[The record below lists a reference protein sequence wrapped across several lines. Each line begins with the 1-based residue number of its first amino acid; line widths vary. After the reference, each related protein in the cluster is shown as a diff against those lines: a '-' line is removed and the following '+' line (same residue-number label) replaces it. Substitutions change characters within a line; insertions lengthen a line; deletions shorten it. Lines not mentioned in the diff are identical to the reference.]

1 MNRNKFAIMALAI
14 FSLMVSAC
22 GPKTP
27 KVNVKLTVSPT
38 SLKLRVGEEATIK
51 AIVTPEST
59 AVSFSSSNEKIATV
73 NEKGEVKAIAVGS
86 ATIAVK
92 AGNQT
97 KRVPVL
103 VYTPDTDY
111 SARMIGDK
119 DNKLAPPFYIPER
132 ALMKVLFKEINAAN
146 QPFGWRFSN
155 DLLKKDADKS
165 GYYFAPITD
174 EGEVIDNRYIEV
186 IRYDYPYDNQDFIHI
201 ELYTGIREEQNPFTT
216 EDGKKKIEEFA
227 KAYGFTENGTFGGP
241 TGKIGYTY
249 GAINSKMFGK
259 EHKEDEQISIIIYAQ
274 KIDKGTHEGKYRV
287 LANILYHYHHDHD

>member
-27 KVNVKLTVSPT
+27 EVNVKLTVSPT
-38 SLKLRVGEEATIK
+38 SLKLKVGEEATIK

-59 AVSFSSSNEKIATV
+59 AVSFSSSDEKIATV
-73 NEKGEVKAIAVGS
+73 NEKGEVKAIALGS

-97 KRVPVL
+97 RRVPVL

-155 DLLKKDADKS
+155 DLLKKDSDKD
-165 GYYFAPITD
+165 GYYFAPVTD
-174 EGEVIDNRYIEV
+174 EGKLIDNRYIEV
-186 IRYDYPYDNQDFIHI
+186 IRYDYPQDNQDFIHI
-201 ELYTGIREEQNPFTT
+201 ELY
-216 EDGKKKIEEFA
+216 
-227 KAYGFTENGTFGGP
+227 
-241 TGKIGYTY
+241 
-249 GAINSKMFGK
+249 
-259 EHKEDEQISIIIYAQ
+259 
-274 KIDKGTHEGKYRV
+274 
-287 LANILYHYHHDHD
+287 